1 MNDENSRKE
10 RLRENLDQCLYDI
23 STAAKRSGRPSNSVV
38 LLPVTKYVDAAVI
51 RMLYDL
57 GLRAFGESR
66 VQRLTQLHRE
76 LDDLADLQWHMIGHL
91 QRNKAR
97 RACECCTCIHSLDSL
112 RLAKELVA
120 QSTTHNRSLPKLYV
134 EVNVAGESQ
143 KSGLA
148 ESELDEVL
156 QFLSQV
162 EPRAS
167 GSESTIAG
175 LMTMPPRTDDPAG
188 SRPYFRR
195 LRELRDDRVA
205 RRLLPT
211 TAGLS
216 MGMSQDFDCAIEEG
230 ATIVRVGRRLYD
242 GVLPAS

>member
-1 MNDENSRKE
+1 MNDENTPKE

-23 STAAKRSGRPSNSVV
+23 STAAKRSGRPSSSVV

-175 LMTMPPRTDDPAG
+175 LMSSVRPVGLPWRPLKFLLDDEAQTSRSCSRSGFIARHMEQPA
-188 SRPYFRR
+188 
-195 LRELRDDRVA
+195 A
-205 RRLLPT
+205 RH
-211 TAGLS
+211 S
-216 MGMSQDFDCAIEEG
+216 K
-230 ATIVRVGRRLYD
+230 
-242 GVLPAS
+242 PAS